1 MYIRTLVSSR
11 LSRSAAGASAV
22 VILVLA
28 GCGSVPASSGTSPSL
43 ASGASSGSPAASA
56 PAVSPEATP
65 DVTSTTL
72 PGASSPPAGSINFVF
87 AGPPPHFE
95 PKTLSAPAGDL
106 SFALSNTSLAF
117 HDLAIGP
124 TRYHSL
130 ATSGRV
136 AVGATAVFSVRGLP
150 AGSYVIWCTVADH
163 AALGMVGTL
172 TVH

>member
-1 MYIRTLVSSR
+1 MSWHLRC
-11 LSRSAAGASAV
+11 SAAGASAV
-22 VILVLA
+22 LIVGLA
-28 GCGSVPASSGTSPSL
+28 ACSSGPASSGTTPGLATGVASPS
-43 ASGASSGSPAASA
+43 AAASA
-56 PAVSPEATP
+56 SAEASPE
-65 DVTSTTL
+65 VTSTTL
-72 PGASSPPAGSINFVF
+72 PGASSPPAGSISVVF

-95 PKTLSAPAGDL
+95 TKALSAPAGDL

-124 TRYHSL
+124 SLYRSL

-150 AGSYVIWCTVADH
+150 PGRYVTWCTVADH

-172 TVH
+172 TVR